1 MVKDALCLIIQS
13 KTKRKLL
20 KLFLLNKNKKF
31 HVRELSRLVDEPL
44 SAIQRELKKLLDMEL
59 ITKVPE
65 KGVINY
71 YVNTEL
77 GYFNDLK
84 NVVLKLGSSLK
95 EYFRILTKSELI
107 SAVWAIGKTAEN
119 PKSLSAEIE
128 VVIVGTMAADLV
140 DNYIHA
146 IEDLFGRKIRYH
158 YFATYD
164 QVPPELNTH
173 KKVIIA

>member
-1 MVKDALCLIIQS
+1 MCLIIQS

-44 SAIQRELKKLLDMEL
+44 SAIQRELKKLLDLEL

-84 NVVLKLGSSLK
+84 NV
-95 EYFRILTKSELI
+95 
-107 SAVWAIGKTAEN
+107 
-119 PKSLSAEIE
+119 EIE
-128 VVIVGTMAADLV
+128 VDGGIKADNAKDAFNAGANILVSGTGV
-140 DNYIHA
+140 FKGNIIDNI
-146 IEDLFGRKIRYH
+146 KIIRN
-158 YFATYD
+158 A
-164 QVPPELNTH
+164 VNMGS
-173 KKVIIA
+173 